1 MRVML
6 FGVPVLAMI
15 GCGEAATEP
24 FVIDDQEYES
34 QQEFID
40 AGLRCGNEL
49 TADQVADIELRM
61 KEDGIDQLRLP
72 PNPVP
77 TVIDVHVH
85 VIHNGNKGD
94 LSQADVDGQIDVLN
108 SEYASS
114 DYEFNLVSTDWTDN
128 RTWYKMGIGSAA
140 EANAKAALRQGNC
153 TDLNLYTAKPGFGIL
168 GWSTFPADCNGNQ
181 PDDGVVILNTTIPG
195 GSAAPYDLGM
205 TAVHEVGHW
214 LGLYHTFQGG
224 CGATGDE
231 VADTNREQSAAYGCP
246 NNRDTCAAAGTDPV
260 HNYMDYTDDACM
272 TEFTA
277 GQETRMDTQVSMY
290 R

>member
-6 FGVPVLAMI
+6 FGVPVLAI
-15 GCGEAATEP
+15 LGCGESATEP
-24 FVIDDQEYES
+24 FVIDDQEYAS
-34 QQEFID
+34 QQEFVES
-40 AGLRCGNEL
+40 GLRCGNEL
-49 TADQVADIELRM
+49 TADETADIEQRM
-61 KEDGIDQLRLP
+61 KDDGIDQLRLP

-77 TVIDVHVH
+77 TVVDVYVH
-85 VIHNGNKGD
+85 VIHNGNQGN
-94 LSQADVDGQIDVLN
+94 LSQNDVDDQIDALN
-108 SEYASS
+108 TEYAPN

-128 RTWYKMGIGSAA
+128 RGWYKASIGSNKEAA
-140 EANAKAALRQGNC
+140 AKAALRQGNC
-153 TDLNLYTAKPGFGIL
+153 TDLNLYLAKPGLGLL
-168 GWSTFPADCNGNQ
+168 GWSTFPVDCRNNQ
-181 PDDGVVILNTTIPG
+181 SDDGVWILNTTIPG
-195 GSAAPYDLGM
+195 GSAFPYDEGK

-231 VADTNREQSAAYGCP
+231 VADTNKEQSAAYGCP
-246 NNRDTCAAAGTDPV
+246 NNRDTCAAAGNDPV

-277 GQETRMDTQVSMY
+277 GQESRMDTQVSMY